1 MKIKKILSLLTIGF
15 LLASCDAHDDH
26 ESPTDISMH
35 IGDIVCSDGSV
46 VRYDDYVAKEKTAT
60 AVVFYV
66 NNDGKGQGKGYAIC
80 LDEISSVAFTDSV
93 GVRQG
98 TSCSVTDYDGNKNT
112 YALFNAN
119 RIYSPMA
126 GAVNEYLCY
135 GQSAYVPSVAQM
147 QLLYYA
153 KPVVNQYLKQ
163 CGGMIISGTP
173 NGWYW
178 TSTEVEGQSENKAWL
193 YSLTSGTMQETS
205 KLQEHRVR
213 PIITI
218 W

>member
-1 MKIKKILSLLTIGF
+1 MAAIVPF
-15 LLASCDAHDDH
+15 LASCDAHDDH
-26 ESPTDISMH
+26 EPAIDTSMH
-35 IGDIVCSDGSV
+35 VCDIVCSDGSV
-46 VRYDDYVAKEKTAT
+46 VRYDDYKSQNKTAS

-66 NNDGKGQGKGYAIC
+66 NNDGQGQGRGYAVC
-80 LDEISSVAFTDSV
+80 LNEIGSVAFTDSL
-93 GVRQG
+93 GVKQG
-98 TSCSVTDYDGNKNT
+98 TSCSTTDYDGNSNT

-126 GAVNEYLCY
+126 KAVSEYLCY
-135 GQSAYVPSVAQM
+135 GQSAYVPSVAQI
-147 QLLYYA
+147 QLLYAA
-153 KPVVNQYLKQ
+153 KSTINTYLKN
-163 CGGMIISGTP
+163 CGGTELPSTP

-178 TSTEVEGQSENKAWL
+178 TSTEVDGQAENKAWL
-193 YSLTSGTMQETS
+193 YSLTSGLMLETS